1 MMKVAPSLLAANFLH
16 LEREIRAVEEAGAD
30 LLHLDIMDGHFV
42 PNLTFGLPLIKT
54 IKKISRIPVDVHF
67 MVTNPEQYLL
77 EMAEI
82 GVDYVSIHQESV
94 WHLQRQISVLKSA
107 GVKAGVALNPA
118 TPVITLYPILPE
130 LDFVLL
136 MSVNPGFG
144 GQKFL
149 PMVYPKLRELK
160 EYAGRVNQGLEIEV
174 DGGVNN
180 LNAPQLIELG
190 ADILVAGTY
199 IFSHSDYKQQILGL
213 RT

>member
-1 MMKVAPSLLAANFLH
+1 MKVAPSLLAANFLH

-42 PNLTFGLPLIKT
+42 PNLTYGLPLIKA

-67 MVTNPEQYLL
+67 MVTNPGQYLAD
-77 EMAEI
+77 MAEI
-82 GVDYVSIHQESV
+82 GIDYVSIHQETE
-94 WHLQRQISVLKSA
+94 WHLQRQISVMKAA
-107 GVKAGVALNPA
+107 GIKAGVALNPA

-160 EYAGRVNQGLEIEV
+160 EYASRVNPGLEIEV

-180 LNAPQLIELG
+180 LNAQQLLELG

-213 RT
+213 RA